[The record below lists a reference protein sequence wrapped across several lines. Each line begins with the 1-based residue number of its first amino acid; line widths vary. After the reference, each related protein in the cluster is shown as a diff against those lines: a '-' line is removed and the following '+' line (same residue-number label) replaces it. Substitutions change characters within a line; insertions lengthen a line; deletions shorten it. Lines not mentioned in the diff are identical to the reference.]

1 MESRSVAVPGA
12 KLEVFD
18 WASGEPVLLVQTAL
32 TADELRPL
40 ATHPALNGYRKILY
54 QRRGG

>member
-12 KLEVFD
+12 RLEVFD
-18 WASGEPVLLVQTAL
+18 WGSGEPVLFVQTAL

-40 ATHPALNGYRKILY
+40 ATDPALDGYRKILY
-54 QRRGG
+54 